1 MSEALKSRA
10 DLEEIEAAM
19 AAAPQVNLPLVHRF
33 TPGLYIRECFIPAG
47 TLLTTM
53 VHLTEHPY
61 TISAGT
67 GRIYTE
73 TDGVTHYAAPFT
85 GITQPGTSRL
95 IYADTDT
102 IWTTYHPTTETDLE
116 TLTKILVARPENPLV
131 PTDFLPICQR
141 PENLIP

>member
-1 MSEALKSRA
+1 MSETLKSRA
-10 DLEEIEAAM
+10 ELEEIQAAM

-61 TISAGT
+61 TISTGT
-67 GRIYTE
+67 GRVYTE
-73 TDGVTHYAAPFT
+73 ADGVTHYAAPFT
-85 GITQPGTSRL
+85 GITKPGTSRL

-102 IWTTYHPTTETDLE
+102 IWTTYHPTNETDLE
-116 TLTKILVARPENPLV
+116 KLVPLLVSRPENPLI
-131 PTDFLPICQR
+131 PPDFLPICQR

>member
-10 DLEEIEAAM
+10 ELEEIQAAM

-53 VHLTEHPY
+53 VHLTEHHF
-61 TISAGT
+61 TISTGT
-67 GRIYTE
+67 GRVYTE
-73 TDGVTHYAAPFT
+73 ADGVTHYAAPFT
-85 GITQPGTSRL
+85 GITKPGTSRL

-102 IWTTYHPTTETDLE
+102 IWTTYHPTNETDLE
-116 TLTKILVARPENPLV
+116 KLVPLLVARPENPLI
-131 PTDFLPICQR
+131 PPDFVPICRR
-141 PENLIP
+141 PENLLP

>member
-1 MSEALKSRA
+1 MSDALKSRA
-10 DLEEIEAAM
+10 SRKEIEAAM

-33 TPGLYIRECFIPAG
+33 TPGLYVRECFIPAG

-53 VHLTEHPY
+53 VHLTEHPF

-67 GRIYTE
+67 GRIFTE
-73 TDGVTHYAAPFT
+73 ADGVSHYSAPFT

-102 IWTTYHPTTETDLE
+102 VWTTYHPTTETDLE
-116 TLTKILVARPENPLV
+116 KLVSTLVARPENPLI
-131 PTDFLPICQR
+131 PPDFLPICQR
-141 PENLIP
+141 PENLLP